1 MTSSSDNKHPAPQRP
16 LRPTP
21 NLGAGLLARLTLTI
35 ALLSCQSTATR
46 AQTADQKSNTPS
58 QAQNAEQLSLQLVRE
73 LDGLQR
79 EIQQKAQ
86 RLTLQEAITTGL
98 INNPKLLETFST
110 IQQYEWQL
118 IAAKRTW
125 YPSAQLSNGTPF
137 AGYSWQTFVGNQYGQ
152 PVIYGIEQPGAPVI
166 QTESNTALKSG
177 YAQFQPGVS
186 VSWNFIDPTRQPNIN
201 AASESLRQQKLLF
214 DVGARNLILNIQQSY
229 FQIQS
234 TEQLIKSFIQIYAIN
249 KQQLETINAQRSIG
263 MVTVLDLEQ
272 TRSQLFIQLNQL
284 VQFTRDYIA
293 QTARL
298 AEALGLPQGSL
309 AVPSEPARPSG
320 SWSVSLNQ
328 TITQAIQKREE
339 IQASLAAAESAK
351 WSGIAAIRTY
361 FPVFQ
366 LVGTGSLTAQDGYLN
381 APVSSATNP
390 YSATNRTWAGS
401 AGLGFTWTFFDGGV
415 NAASSQA
422 AFALSRQK
430 KAEATSTE
438 LQIEQQVRSSYGQ
451 YLTSKVALTSAQQA
465 LLSAEKA
472 QEASR
477 ARFAVGVGD
486 ITSVVQ
492 TIQQLSQASEQL
504 SQAVLSHNISVA
516 ELYRYSATWP
526 INSQQEVLNRLRV
539 MRTMQGQTPAP
550 GSRQP

>member
-1 MTSSSDNKHPAPQRP
+1 MTSSSNNKHPEPQRL
-16 LRPTP
+16 LRPIP
-21 NLGAGLLARLTLTI
+21 KLRAGALAHLTLTI
-35 ALLSCQSTATR
+35 ALLSCQATPTS
-46 AQTADQKSNTPS
+46 AQTANQNSNIPN
-58 QAQNAEQLSLQLVRE
+58 QLQNGEQLSLQLVRE

-79 EIQQKAQ
+79 EIQKKAR

-98 INNPKLLETFST
+98 TNNPRLLETFNT

-125 YPSAQLSNGTPF
+125 YPSAQLANGTPF
-137 AGYSWQTFVGNQYGQ
+137 AGYSWQTFIGNQYGQ
-152 PVIYGIEQPGAPVI
+152 PVIYGIEQPGAPPI
-166 QTESNTALKSG
+166 QAGSNTALKSG
-177 YAQFQPGVS
+177 YAQFQPGIS
-186 VSWNFIDPTRQPNIN
+186 VSWNFIDPSRQPNIN

-214 DVGARNLILNIQQSY
+214 DVGARNLVLNIQQSY

-263 MVTVLDLEQ
+263 MVTVLDQEQ
-272 TRSQLFIQLNQL
+272 TKSQLFIQLSQL

-309 AVPSEPARPSG
+309 AAPSEPANPSG
-320 SWSVSLNQ
+320 SWPSSLDQ
-328 TITQAIQKREE
+328 TITQAIQRREE
-339 IQASLAAAESAK
+339 IKASLAAAESAK
-351 WSGIAAIRTY
+351 WSGVAAIRTY
-361 FPVFQ
+361 LPIFQ
-366 LVGTGSLTAQDGYLN
+366 LVSTGSLTTQEGYLN
-381 APVSSATNP
+381 APVSSTTNP
-390 YSATNRTWAGS
+390 YSTTNRTWSAA

-430 KAEATSTE
+430 KAQAASAE
-438 LQIEQQVRSSYGQ
+438 LQIEQQVRTSYGQ

-465 LLSAEKA
+465 LLSAQKA

-504 SQAVLSHNISVA
+504 SQAILSHNIAVA

-526 INSQQEVLNRLRV
+526 VNSQQEVLNRLNV
-539 MRTMQGQTPAP
+539 MRNMAGQLPTLGVMQP
-550 GSRQP
+550 